1 MQCVSYLLAVD
12 LYGLAVVVEHGRH
25 VLIRYPEIEWILHQ
39 CCAVQWCSCCCCTVL
54 LSQGLA

>member
-25 VLIRYPEIEWILHQ
+25 VLIRYPICGFYIS
-39 CCAVQWCSCCCCTVL
+39 AVW
-54 LSQGLA
+54 